1 MKFYKKKYLL
11 LLIPVILA
19 VFIIV
24 NFKPISLAVEYYNEE
39 NFYSLENY
47 EVSMNYLTKKVESDI
62 KNNNYKQYMEDIT
75 DYYINSD
82 FVYIIFKMLGI
93 LEPYYKGIVTKL
105 FEQTLFINSIELD
118 VNNKDTQKISEM
130 LKYYP
135 IKDMENYP
143 ERTLTFIKN
152 ISHHVSATQLYTVIL
167 ISTAILNNSICYVV
181 VTKNGCDNQDYYF
194 NKFMYN
200 LFNQA
205 FDYYFSLIS
214 VDSYKMDMLKKQHAE
229 TFKMYYSS
237 SEDIIK
243 NVKNACGY

>member
-11 LLIPVILA
+11 ILIPVILA

-118 VNNKDTQKISEM
+118 VNNKDTQKIS
-130 LKYYP
+130 
-135 IKDMENYP
+135 
-143 ERTLTFIKN
+143 
-152 ISHHVSATQLYTVIL
+152 
-167 ISTAILNNSICYVV
+167 
-181 VTKNGCDNQDYYF
+181 
-194 NKFMYN
+194 
-200 LFNQA
+200 
-205 FDYYFSLIS
+205 
-214 VDSYKMDMLKKQHAE
+214 
-229 TFKMYYSS
+229 
-237 SEDIIK
+237 
-243 NVKNACGY
+243 

>member
-1 MKFYKKKYLL
+1 
-11 LLIPVILA
+11 
-19 VFIIV
+19 
-24 NFKPISLAVEYYNEE
+24 
-39 NFYSLENY
+39 
-47 EVSMNYLTKKVESDI
+47 MNYLTKKVESDI

-130 LKYYP
+130 LKSSP
-135 IKDMENYP
+135 
-143 ERTLTFIKN
+143 
-152 ISHHVSATQLYTVIL
+152 
-167 ISTAILNNSICYVV
+167 ILNNSICYVV